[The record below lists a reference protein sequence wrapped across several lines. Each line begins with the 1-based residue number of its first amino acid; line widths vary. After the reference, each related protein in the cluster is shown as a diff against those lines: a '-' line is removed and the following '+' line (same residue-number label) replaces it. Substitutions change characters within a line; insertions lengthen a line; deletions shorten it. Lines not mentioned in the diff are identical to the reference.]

1 MKLGKKFIFVHPKI
15 KLLMRLKYC
24 FLVLFLF
31 SFYTLFAQENP
42 RFTLLPWLQPYFNP
56 AAMGEKD
63 NHLNFTG
70 ILRQHAAGSRGEL
83 DPTNSD
89 DPSNPTNPLDPFN
102 PTGNRKPKGPPQNGE
117 QVLLHINSY
126 IKQIRGAVG
135 ITFLNDK
142 NAQMIDNVGF
152 QFGYATKIRVYG
164 GKLGIGVQLGFL
176 SMKKSDVELNP
187 NQPEDLSIISE
198 SVLNFDMKFGVHY
211 QAPTWYAGVSCAD
224 ILGGIR
230 ISGEEGVLKVPQQLY
245 ITGGYIWN
253 LKTPV
258 PWSIEPSLLI
268 RTNMATWSFNAMA
281 VARYNGIVWFGLAY
295 ELDWAL
301 GVVVGAV
308 PFYNHSNAYLKGLE
322 IGAAYSFPLAK
333 FGYSRGGSMGDFEII
348 FRYGFSF
355 YRDKTLTGYGSSR
368 HLYKNQY

>member
-1 MKLGKKFIFVHPKI
+1 
-15 KLLMRLKYC
+15 MRIKYC
-24 FLVLFLF
+24 FLILFLF

-56 AAMGEKD
+56 AAMGEKE

-70 ILRQHAAGSRGEL
+70 ILRQHAAGMHDIDES
-83 DPTNSD
+83 DPDLN
-89 DPSNPTNPLDPFN
+89 DPNNNNGGF
-102 PTGNRKPKGPPQNGE
+102 GNNNKDKPNRIPQNGE

-126 IKQIRGAVG
+126 IKQIKGAVG
-135 ITFLNDK
+135 VTFLNDK
-142 NAQMIDNVGF
+142 NAQQIDNVGF

-164 GKLGIGVQLGFL
+164 GKLGIGVQFGFL
-176 SMKKSDVELNP
+176 SMKPSERSDYNP
-187 NQPEDLSIISE
+187 IQNPDPTITNFTE
-198 SVLNFDMKFGVHY
+198 SFLDFDMNFGLHY
-211 QAPTWYAGVSCAD
+211 QAPTWYAGISCAQL
-224 ILGGIR
+224 LGGVR
-230 ISGEEGVLKVPQQLY
+230 VSGEPNVIGDVPRQLY

-268 RTNMATWSFNAMA
+268 RTNMATWSMNVMA

-295 ELDWAL
+295 ELDWAV

-322 IGAAYSFPLAK
+322 IGAAYSFPATK
-333 FGYSRGGSMGDFEII
+333 FGYRSGGSMGDFEILI
-348 FRYGFSF
+348 RYGFNF

>member
-1 MKLGKKFIFVHPKI
+1 
-15 KLLMRLKYC
+15 
-24 FLVLFLF
+24 
-31 SFYTLFAQENP
+31 
-42 RFTLLPWLQPYFNP
+42 
-56 AAMGEKD
+56 
-63 NHLNFTG
+63 
-70 ILRQHAAGSRGEL
+70 
-83 DPTNSD
+83 
-89 DPSNPTNPLDPFN
+89 
-102 PTGNRKPKGPPQNGE
+102 
-117 QVLLHINSY
+117 
-126 IKQIRGAVG
+126 VG
-135 ITFLNDK
+135 VTFLSDK